1 MILLPNGLL
10 LQQVPDANRSFWVV
24 TTNALGS
31 APYSFVC
38 LSFFSMVYPFLT
50 ATTRTN
56 TDPYTIEVFLEAT
69 KILPFLP
76 FWHCWTCNQKQHKCA
91 CVRERGG
98 ITVTL
103 WTFILIAINFTK
115 KMVSVT

>member
-1 MILLPNGLL
+1 MQIGL
-10 LQQVPDANRSFWVV
+10 SEVV

-69 KILPFLP
+69 KTLPFLP
-76 FWHCWTCNQKQHKCA
+76 F
-91 CVRERGG
+91 
-98 ITVTL
+98 
-103 WTFILIAINFTK
+103 
-115 KMVSVT
+115 